1 MAKPNSILFDLYVN
15 KVYAL
20 CRKYTSDIDVA
31 KDMMQEC
38 FLHLYE
44 NVDKY
49 DSNQGNMDA
58 WIYRVSTNV
67 ILKQLAKVKKIKAN
81 EAKQIVSCSEDLEND
96 IEPIDTKMLFATLDD
111 LPNGYKEVLCLYV
124 LENKSHKE
132 IALKLNI
139 SESTS
144 RSQLYRAKIHFKN
157 KFKNSSNEK

>member
-49 DSNQGNMDA
+49 DSNLGNMDA

-67 ILKQLAKVKKIKAN
+67 ILKQLAN
-81 EAKQIVSCSEDLEND
+81 EAKQIANFSEDLEND

>member
-1 MAKPNSILFDLYVN
+1 MAKPNSILFDQYVN

-20 CRKYTSDIDVA
+20 CRKYTSDIDIA

-67 ILKQLAKVKKIKAN
+67 ILKQLAKVKKIKVN
-81 EAKQIVSCSEDLEND
+81 EAKQIVSSSEDLEND

-111 LPNGYKEVLCLYV
+111 LPNGYQEVL
-124 LENKSHKE
+124 
-132 IALKLNI
+132 
-139 SESTS
+139 
-144 RSQLYRAKIHFKN
+144 
-157 KFKNSSNEK
+157 

>member
-1 MAKPNSILFDLYVN
+1 MPNHNSILFDQYVN

-20 CRKYTSDIDVA
+20 CRKYTSDIDIA

-44 NVDKY
+44 NVHKY
-49 DSNQGNMDA
+49 DSNKGNMDA

-67 ILKQLAKVKKIKAN
+67 ILKQLEKTKKIKAN
-81 EAKQIVSCSEDLEND
+81 EAKQNANFSEDLEND
-96 IEPIDTKMLFATLDD
+96 IEPIDTKILFATLDD

-144 RSQLYRAKIHFKN
+144 RSQLYRAKLYFKN